1 MDVKFE
7 YLGEDRDFEGAKI
20 YRVEALHVI
29 TTRNNRKFTRS
40 EMELAG
46 RSLSFRPL
54 NINHE
59 ENRQLRFP
67 ENATLFME
75 FDPESMSVK
84 GSFRVLDSTVNA
96 MIETRRIKQV
106 SIEQIPAKGESC
118 NEITCEQHG
127 VAFIGMALLES
138 DVMPGDPQAN
148 IKMESLLISNAQRTC
163 KECTDFVPCHD
174 CKHKGEIDQ
183 SMQACLDQIQR
194 DQPQM
199 PQDERVFHCLE
210 ILNRVNKPA
219 FKSIAITL
227 NEQNDCMEKCLSAK
241 KAKGTKIDDQAIAI
255 CLSECGLS
263 RKEYVNYFYRILK
276 EKYG

>member
-1 MDVKFE
+1 
-7 YLGEDRDFEGAKI
+7 
-20 YRVEALHVI
+20 
-29 TTRNNRKFTRS
+29 
-40 EMELAG
+40 MELAG

-96 MIETRRIKQV
+96 MIETQRIKQV

-138 DVMPGDPQAN
+138 DVIPGDPQAT
-148 IKMESLLISNAQRTC
+148 IQMESVTAAAAANILLTTPLVHTESLSSILVSDGQRTC
-163 KECTDFVPCHD
+163 KECTDYTPCHT
-174 CKHKGEIDQ
+174 CKHQVEQGDDCVADAIRELNREKPNM
-183 SMQACLDQIQR
+183 SR
-194 DQPQM
+194 DQ
-199 PQDERVFHCLE
+199 
-210 ILNRVNKPA
+210 K
-219 FKSIAITL
+219 IAIAL
-227 NEQNDCMEKCLSAK
+227 KKCGKSN
-241 KAKGTKIDDQAIAI
+241 Q
-255 CLSECGLS
+255 
-263 RKEYVNYFYRILK
+263 KEAWWWYRRIT
-276 EKYG
+276 EKYPSWKK